1 MKFGNTPSAVDTLQD
16 EISKRG
22 HQLVNGIEDGIDSA
36 HDAAQSALSSAS
48 SKIENFQDSVKP
60 AIERFASRGAEMAQ
74 SSLDATRDAGTR
86 VKATAS
92 RYVSAC
98 ENYVT
103 EQPMK
108 SVAIAAAAGATLA
121 ALLLIARSRS
131 NNRNQYNGRQ

>member
-1 MKFGNTPSAVDTLQD
+1 MKFGNTPSTVDTLQD

-22 HQLVNGIEDGIDSA
+22 SQLVNGIEDGIDSA

-48 SKIENFQDSVKP
+48 SKLENFQSGVKP

-74 SSLDATRDAGTR
+74 TGLDATREAGTR
-86 VKATAS
+86 AKAVAS
-92 RYVSAC
+92 RYASAC

-121 ALLLIARSRS
+121 ALLILSRIILLPVIA
-131 NNRNQYNGRQ
+131 GVGHT

>member
-22 HQLVNGIEDGIDSA
+22 NQLVNGIEDGIDSA
-36 HDAAQSALSSAS
+36 HDAAQSALSNAS
-48 SKIENFQDSVKP
+48 GKLENFQNGVKP
-60 AIERFASRGAEMAQ
+60 AIERLASRGAEMAQ
-74 SSLDATRDAGTR
+74 TGLDATREAGTR
-86 VKATAS
+86 AKATAS
-92 RYVSAC
+92 RYASAC

-121 ALLLIARSRS
+121 ALLILARSRS
-131 NNRNQYNGRQ
+131 NSRNQYHSR

>member
-22 HQLVNGIEDGIDSA
+22 NQLVNGIEDGIDTA
-36 HDAAQSALSSAS
+36 HDAAQRALSNAS
-48 SKIENFQDSVKP
+48 GKLENFQNGVKP
-60 AIERFASRGAEMAQ
+60 AIERLASRGAEMAQ
-74 SSLDATRDAGTR
+74 TGLDATREAGTR
-86 VKATAS
+86 AKATAS
-92 RYVSAC
+92 RYASAC

-121 ALLLIARSRS
+121 ALLILARSRS
-131 NNRNQYNGRQ
+131 NSRNQYNSR

>member
-22 HQLVNGIEDGIDSA
+22 NQLANGIEDGIDSA
-36 HDAAQSALSSAS
+36 HDAAQRTLSSAS
-48 SKIENFQDSVKP
+48 SKLENFQNGVKP
-60 AIERFASRGAEMAQ
+60 AIDRLAARGAEMAQ
-74 SSLDATRDAGTR
+74 SGLDVTRQAGNR
-86 VKATAS
+86 AKDTAS

-121 ALLLIARSRS
+121 ALLILARSRS
-131 NNRNQYNGRQ
+131 NNRNPYNAR

>member
-22 HQLVNGIEDGIDSA
+22 NQLVNGIEDGIDTA
-36 HDAAQSALSSAS
+36 HDAAQSALSNAS
-48 SKIENFQDSVKP
+48 GKLENFQNGVKP
-60 AIERFASRGAEMAQ
+60 AIERLASRGAEMAQ
-74 SSLDATRDAGTR
+74 TGLDATREAGTR
-86 VKATAS
+86 AKATAS
-92 RYVSAC
+92 RYASAC

-121 ALLLIARSRS
+121 ALLILARSRS
-131 NNRNQYNGRQ
+131 NNRSQYNSR

>member
-22 HQLVNGIEDGIDSA
+22 NQLVNGIEDGIDTA
-36 HDAAQSALSSAS
+36 HDAAQSALSNAS
-48 SKIENFQDSVKP
+48 GKLENFQNGVKP
-60 AIERFASRGAEMAQ
+60 AIERLASRGAEMAQ
-74 SSLDATRDAGTR
+74 TGLDATREAGTR
-86 VKATAS
+86 AKATAS
-92 RYVSAC
+92 RYASAC

-121 ALLLIARSRS
+121 ALLILARSRS
-131 NNRNQYNGRQ
+131 NSRNQYNSR